1 MKKLLTVAAVLAAF
15 SSPAF
20 ANNCPN
26 LIKKAE
32 EMAKTMPGDAA
43 TMKKF
48 DTLIAKAKKEHG
60 AGNHDLSIGVLKEAW
75 SLLGMDPAQ
84 L

>member
-1 MKKLLTVAAVLAAF
+1 MKKLLSVAAVLAAF

-26 LIKKAE
+26 LIKKIEA
-32 EMAKTMPGDAA
+32 MAAAMPGDAA
-43 TMKKF
+43 TMKKYAE
-48 DTLIAKAKKEHG
+48 LISLAKKEHG
-60 AGNHDLSIGVLKEAW
+60 AGDHDASVKAVTEAW
-75 SLLGMDPAQ
+75 KLLGMDPAQ